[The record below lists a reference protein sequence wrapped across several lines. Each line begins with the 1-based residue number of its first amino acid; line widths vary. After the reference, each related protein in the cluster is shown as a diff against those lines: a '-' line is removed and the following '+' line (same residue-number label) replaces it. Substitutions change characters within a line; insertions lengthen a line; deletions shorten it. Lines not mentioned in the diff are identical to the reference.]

1 MKPKIK
7 KHEKGQI
14 IIILVLAFVGLL
26 GFVAVAVDGGMIYSD
41 RRYDQNA
48 ADASALAGAGVA
60 AQKMENDGV
69 NYVNFSCTSTDVQNA
84 MDVAVMKTKERA
96 LANNFIL
103 DETLDSQHGVVVNCV
118 DDEWNGAYDEKY
130 LDVTVMISSEVKTG
144 FAHLFYKGPIR
155 NTVEAVVR
163 IRPRTSLTFGYAI
176 AAIRKECDGLEF
188 DGSNDVTIFN
198 GGVYS
203 AGCFLTNGGV
213 NVIADADFGNNYTSD
228 LIINGSGYVSP
239 YPQKLTEQLPSFSVP
254 TPNCAALPWRGNI
267 TKPEKN
273 TPIAPGRYGSITIG
287 NNDFLSM
294 QKGLYCINDGIK
306 MTGGDIEGIGVTIYL
321 TGGDIE
327 LTGGTVDLEAPT
339 STDVPYAILGM
350 LIYVAPGYAGSV
362 DMAGNGDSFYMG
374 TVYAPD
380 GSVEVGGTSGINP
393 TFSTQV
399 IADRVKVHGNSKID
413 INFDIAQIYQNPAY
427 LDMYK

>member
-1 MKPKIK
+1 MKSMIK

-41 RRYDQNA
+41 RRFDQNA
-48 ADASALAGAGVA
+48 ADSSALAGAGVA
-60 AQKMENDGV
+60 AQKLENDGV
-69 NYVNFSCTSTDVQNA
+69 NYVNFTCTSTDVQNA
-84 MDVAVMKTKERA
+84 ITTAITKAKERA
-96 LANNFIL
+96 LANNFTIS
-103 DETLDSQHGVVVNCV
+103 ETLDTQHGVTVNCV

-130 LDVTVMISSEVKTG
+130 LDVTVMISSDVKTG

-155 NTVEAVVR
+155 NSVEAVVR
-163 IRPRTSLTFGYAI
+163 IRPRNSLTYGYAI
-176 AAIRKECDGLEF
+176 AAMRETCDGLEF
-188 DGSNDVTIFN
+188 DGNNDVTIFN

-203 AGCFLTNGGV
+203 AGCFLTNGSV
-213 NVIADADFGNNYTSD
+213 NVVADADFGNNYTSY
-228 LIINGSGYVSP
+228 LYINGSGYVSP
-239 YPQKLTEQLPSFSVP
+239 NPQKLTAKLPPFDVP
-254 TPNCAALPWRGNI
+254 IPDCASLTWRGDVS
-267 TKPEKN
+267 KPEKTN
-273 TPIAPGRYGSITIG
+273 PILPGRYGSITIG

-294 QKGLYCINDGIK
+294 KPGLYCINGGIK

-321 TGGDIE
+321 TGGDIAIN
-327 LTGGTVDLEAPT
+327 GGTVDLEAPT
-339 STDVPYAILGM
+339 SANPPAILGM
-350 LIYVAPGYAGSV
+350 VIYVAPGHTGAV

-374 TVYAPD
+374 TVYAPN
-380 GSVEVGGTSGINP
+380 GSVEVGGTSGVNP

-413 INFDIAQIYQNPAY
+413 INFDIAQIYQSPAY